1 MATVEFIFN
10 SLKAIIQCEKNENM
24 KNICNKFAIKS
35 QKDLK
40 NLCFLYNCNTLSED
54 LMKLSFNE
62 TNNNTDREG
71 NSKKLLVYEMWTIIE
86 NNKNN
91 KSIRSKEIICP
102 ECGESITNNIN
113 DYKIKLFDCKNNHIK
128 YLSFKELEKSQN
140 IDESKIICD
149 KCK

>member
-1 MATVEFIFN
+1 
-10 SLKAIIQCEKNENM
+10 
-24 KNICNKFAIKS
+24 
-35 QKDLK
+35 
-40 NLCFLYNCNTLSED
+40 
-54 LMKLSFNE
+54 
-62 TNNNTDREG
+62 
-71 NSKKLLVYEMWTIIE
+71 MWTIIE

-102 ECGESITNNIN
+102 ECGESITININ

-149 KCK
+149 